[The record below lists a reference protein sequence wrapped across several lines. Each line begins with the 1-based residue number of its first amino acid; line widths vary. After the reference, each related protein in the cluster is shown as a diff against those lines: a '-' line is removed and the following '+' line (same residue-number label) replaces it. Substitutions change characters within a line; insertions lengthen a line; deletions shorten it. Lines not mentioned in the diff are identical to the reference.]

1 MHERWKPLSLFH
13 LMYPD
18 GDPLGKLLAI
28 FSSSPL
34 VIGSGIATLAIFR
47 RDLQTISLFIG
58 LLLNES
64 VNTVIKQ
71 SIQQPRPDV
80 PYDCK
85 LHTSGMP
92 SSHSQFAGFFCL
104 YSVLHI
110 IFRLYRG
117 LKRPVLRLTLCL
129 FSISLCVLTCYSRSY
144 LRYHSGSQILVGVSI
159 GAILGFLWYLLIN
172 VILSPN
178 FVRICDSS
186 VGRFLMLRDFT
197 RIPDVF
203 LFEYTS
209 SLNHNRRLE
218 DMAAH
223 TH

>member
-1 MHERWKPLSLFH
+1 MSLFH

-34 VIGSGIATLAIFR
+34 VIGSGIATLAFFR
-47 RDLQTISLFIG
+47 RDLQTISFFVG

-71 SIQQPRPDV
+71 SVQQPRPSV

-92 SSHSQFAGFFCL
+92 SSHSQFAGFFCM

-110 IFRLYRG
+110 LSRLHRG
-117 LKRPVLRLTLCL
+117 LKRPVLRLILCL
-129 FSISLCVLTCYSRSY
+129 SSISLCVLTCYSRSY
-144 LRYHSGSQILVGVSI
+144 LRYHTRSQILVGVLM
-159 GAILGFLWYLLIN
+159 GAILGFLWYYLVN
-172 VILSPN
+172 VIISPT
-178 FVRICDSS
+178 FVIICDSS
-186 VGRFLMLRDFT
+186 IGRFLMLRDFT
-197 RIPDVF
+197 RVPDVF
-203 LFEYTS
+203 LFEYMS
-209 SLNHNRRLE
+209 SLTYNRRLDE
-218 DMAAH
+218 ATAH